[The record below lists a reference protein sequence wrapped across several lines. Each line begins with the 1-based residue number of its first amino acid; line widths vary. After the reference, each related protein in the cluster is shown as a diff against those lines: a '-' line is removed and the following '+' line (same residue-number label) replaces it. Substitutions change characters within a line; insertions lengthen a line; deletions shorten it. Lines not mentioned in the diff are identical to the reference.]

1 MSNFEEETYSTIF
14 TSLKHPVRRK
24 ILRMLSEKPRNFSKM
39 LEDLEIP
46 SSHLT
51 YHLENLGEL
60 VSKTEDGKYKLSTFG
75 EAAATTMSKVEEAPK
90 VREPNRFLSMS
101 IKWKSFFGM
110 LMIGLIVLAS
120 VSYIQYQ
127 SLNKLSSE
135 YEILKELVELV
146 EKGASL
152 QSEYTLRCEAEGFE
166 FDEVDLN
173 KSQMF
178 RIWVLRPQYCV
189 IYNPYNT
196 STLYLVLSIRT
207 ILSESYVPINVQE
220 GNVFDL
226 EINETAP
233 RNLECKCKCQRHI
246 FGAVSLRGMVYHQSF
261 WRNKH

>member
-127 SLNKLSSE
+127 SLNKI
-135 YEILKELVELV
+135 IL
-146 EKGASL
+146 G
-152 QSEYTLRCEAEGFE
+152 
-166 FDEVDLN
+166 
-173 KSQMF
+173 
-178 RIWVLRPQYCV
+178 I
-189 IYNPYNT
+189 
-196 STLYLVLSIRT
+196 
-207 ILSESYVPINVQE
+207 
-220 GNVFDL
+220 
-226 EINETAP
+226 
-233 RNLECKCKCQRHI
+233 
-246 FGAVSLRGMVYHQSF
+246 
-261 WRNKH
+261 